1 MKLSEEFEVS
11 CDGCQTI
18 LNDPEDIVVG
28 YWDGDCFIAEGND
41 RDSAAYC
48 LTCAPCE
55 CDDHEKYVPHTAE
68 NIEKKG
74 VSV

>member
-1 MKLSEEFEVS
+1 
-11 CDGCQTI
+11 
-18 LNDPEDIVVG
+18 
-28 YWDGDCFIAEGND
+28 
-41 RDSAAYC
+41 

>member
-1 MKLSEEFEVS
+1 MKLSEGFEVS
-11 CDGCQTI
+11 CDGCDTI

-28 YWDGDCFIAEGND
+28 YWDGDCFIAEGNN
-41 RDSAAYC
+41 RESKTYC
-48 LTCAPCE
+48 LSCAPCE
-55 CDDHEKYVPHTAE
+55 CDDHEKYAPHTAE